1 MTRHSPELRQ
11 ALGRALRALREQ
23 GQLSLDDV
31 ERSTREAGVRV
42 TRSHLSRVEN
52 GQADLALPRFLGLMR
67 AMGEPPAAIIER
79 LDALLSD
86 PRGTVESRLHAASR
100 AAKAGDPV
108 RAAREWRAAF
118 SMPGTSFDAATWRE
132 WIFAEAS
139 SGHWRAAARI
149 AHHALGEAHAPDPRA
164 LLRAAAA
171 LAGARL
177 HVPAAAFARA
187 SVPHFSREARLVEAV
202 ALLAGDRLD
211 EAATAID
218 SETAHPRDE
227 ANGIALSI
235 KAEILLALGQA
246 NSAHRTA
253 LRACEFVRTPA
264 ARVEAKVTLARTLT
278 AIRRPAAGLR
288 ALGEASV
295 EARGQALLDIVAR
308 CHLEAERLRRLD
320 ADAEGAR
327 TAARA
332 HRALVRRLG
341 AEPEE
346 PAAGP
351 IHALLRISE
360 P

>member
-1 MTRHSPELRQ
+1 MSRHAPELRQ

-23 GQLSLDDV
+23 GQLSLDDI

-67 AMGEPPAAIIER
+67 AMGEPPATIIER
-79 LDALLSD
+79 LDALLGD
-86 PRGTVESRLHAASR
+86 PRGTVESLLHAASR

-118 SMPGTSFDAATWRE
+118 SMPGASFEAETWRA
-132 WIFAEAS
+132 WILAEAA

-187 SVPHFSREARLVEAV
+187 SMPHFPREARLVEAV
-202 ALLAGDRLD
+202 ALLAGSRLD
-211 EAATAID
+211 EAATSID
-218 SETAHPRDE
+218 AETAHPRDE
-227 ANGIALSI
+227 VNGLALAI

-246 NSAHRTA
+246 GSAHRTA
-253 LRACEFVRTPA
+253 ERACEFVRGPA
-264 ARVEAKVTLARTLT
+264 ARIEAKVTLARTLT

-288 ALGEASV
+288 ALGEASI
-295 EARGQALLDIVAR
+295 EARGQALLDIVLR

-320 ADAEGAR
+320 ADAAGAR
-327 TAARA
+327 AATRA
-332 HRALVRRLG
+332 YRALARRMG
-341 AEPEE
+341 AEREE

-351 IHALLRISE
+351 IHALLHCSDR
-360 P
+360 